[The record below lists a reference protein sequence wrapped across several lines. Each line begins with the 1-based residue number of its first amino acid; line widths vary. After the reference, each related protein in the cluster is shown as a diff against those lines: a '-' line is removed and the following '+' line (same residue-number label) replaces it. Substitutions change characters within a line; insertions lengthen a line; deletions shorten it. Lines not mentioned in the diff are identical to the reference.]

1 MKITAAVSRTSTT
14 PPALEQLE
22 LGEPRADE
30 ILVRVVAAGI
40 CHTDLHSHFDC
51 GWPGPKPSVYGHEG
65 AGVVEKVG
73 EAVTHVKVGDHVVLS
88 GGSCGNCPACLK
100 GEPTY
105 CTEAMP
111 RSFGCCRMDGSTAL
125 EAGGERIGSHF
136 FAQSSF
142 ATHMIAHGRG
152 AVPVPKDIPLQLV
165 APMACGII
173 TGAGAVIEE
182 LKVRPGQSIVVFG
195 VGGVGMAA
203 VMAARICGASTIVA
217 VDIVEDRCE
226 LAKQVGATHA
236 VHSNGGDTLAAIR
249 EILPQGADFSFNT
262 TVADEVFSLAMLVLG
277 NRGTAG
283 FVTRPNGDW
292 QPDMMN
298 MLAGGKRLLG
308 ILGGSAN
315 PRLFIPKLIEFWRQG
330 LLPLEKLVTTYPFAN
345 FEKAWHDCE
354 AAAVVKPVLVMED
367 A

>member
-1 MKITAAVSRTSTT
+1 MKITAAVSRSGA
-14 PPALEQLE
+14 PAPSLEQLD

-30 ILVRVVAAGI
+30 ILVRLVATGI
-40 CHTDLHSHFDC
+40 CHTDLHAHAGI

-73 EAVTHVKVGDHVVLS
+73 EAVTHVKRGDHVVVS
-88 GGSCGNCPACLK
+88 GGSCGNCPSCLK

-105 CTEAMP
+105 CREAMP
-111 RSFGCCRMDGSTAL
+111 RAFGCCRPDGTSAL
-125 EAGGERIGSHF
+125 DANGEQVGSHF

-142 ATHMIAHGRG
+142 ATHMIAHARG
-152 AVPVPKDIPLQLV
+152 AVVVPKDVPLELV

-182 LKVRPGQSIVVFG
+182 LKVHPGQSIVVFG

-217 VDIVEDRCE
+217 VDTVAERCE

-236 VHSNGGDTLAAIR
+236 IHSNGGDTLAAIR

-262 TVADEVFSLAMLVLG
+262 TVADPVFSQALQVLG

-283 FVTRPNGDW
+283 FVTRPRGDW

-298 MLAGGKRLLG
+298 ILAGGKKLVG

-330 LLPLEKLVTTYPFAN
+330 RFPIEKLVTTYKFAD
-345 FEKAWHDCE
+345 FDKAWHDCE
-354 AAAVVKPVLVMED
+354 AAAVVKPVLMMED